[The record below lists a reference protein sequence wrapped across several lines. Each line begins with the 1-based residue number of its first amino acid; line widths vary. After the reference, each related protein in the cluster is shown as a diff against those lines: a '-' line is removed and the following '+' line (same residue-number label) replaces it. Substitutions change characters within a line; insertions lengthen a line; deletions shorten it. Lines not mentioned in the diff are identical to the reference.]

1 MDASGKRTKIL
12 PANAYTELKPGEKY
26 VPVVPADKLTAEIT
40 PRSVLMGVIG
50 AVIFT
55 FAASYIGLKT
65 GNVIETA
72 IPIAILAI
80 FFGRLLAPRNTL
92 LQNVIVQS
100 IGAASGVVVAGA
112 VFTIPALYIIPQLYP
127 EIQLQPSI
135 LQIFIACTVGGF
147 LGIVLIIPLRR
158 YFVRTEHGKLP
169 FPEATATTEIL
180 VSGETATGT
189 GGGKMLLT
197 SFGIGMVFDFIV
209 EIFHVWNPTLTARAL
224 LGGWGEKLYSG
235 ARIDIRATGLA
246 TYLGLGYIIGVRYA
260 AIIAAGSVLASMLM
274 VPLVYYVGSRLSVP
288 VPPADILIHDMSPAE
303 IFGNYVRPIGIG
315 GIAMAGLLGVIKM
328 SKIIIGSLS
337 LGFKGLTES
346 AHAGSE
352 KHERTDLD
360 ILPRNV
366 LLIQIAVL
374 ILMFLAF
381 FWVSGSLK
389 IALVGVAVT
398 AVLGFLF
405 TPVAARAIAIVGVNP
420 VSGMT
425 LITLIIA
432 CAILAAIRGPGEDVA
447 VYMFTALIVGC
458 AICTAL
464 STSGA
469 FISDLKIGYWLG
481 STPRKQEVWKF
492 LGVVV
497 AALCVGVAIW
507 LLESG
512 YGFIKNGQPNPDL
525 MAPQGNLMAAVVY
538 SSLDPNA
545 ITPWLLYGLG
555 ACMVILLEMVKV
567 PALAFSLGVY
577 LPMSINLPILFG
589 GIAGWFI
596 QRRAKDDRR
605 KTARRDQTILV
616 ASGLMAGAAIAGIL
630 SATFKVLDNTYW
642 SHAFDRLVNISQYPR
657 VMAVDGSLQAA
668 PWFGSRGVWFGALA
682 FIALIVTCHLL
693 AKRGAD
699 EQIRAEDQALE
710 EHPEMK

>member
-1 MDASGKRTKIL
+1 MEVSEKRSKII
-12 PANAYTELKPGEKY
+12 PENAYSELKPGEVY
-26 VPVVPADKLTAEIT
+26 QPVVPADKPIAEVT
-40 PRSVLMGVIG
+40 TRSVVMGVIG

-112 VFTIPALYIIPQLYP
+112 VFTIPALYIIPQLHP
-127 EIQLQPSI
+127 EIQLKPNI
-135 LQIFIACTVGGF
+135 LQIFIACTIGGF

-180 VSGETATGT
+180 ASGEAEVGS
-189 GGGKMLLT
+189 GAGKMLLT
-197 SFGIGMVFDFIV
+197 SFGIGMIFDFFIEV
-209 EIFHVWNPTLTARAL
+209 FHAWNPTLTARAL
-224 LGGWGEKLYSG
+224 LGGWGERLYHDVKM
-235 ARIDIRATGLA
+235 DIRATGLA

-260 AIIAAGSVLASMLM
+260 AIIAAGSVLASMLL
-274 VPLVYYVGSRLSVP
+274 VPLVYYIGSRMSVL
-288 VPPADILIHDMSPAE
+288 VPPGDILIRDMGPAE

-328 SKIIIGSLS
+328 SRIIVGSLS

-346 AHAGSE
+346 AHAGQE

-366 LLIQIAVL
+366 LLIQVAVL
-374 ILMFLAF
+374 VLMFFTFL
-381 FWVSGSLK
+381 WVSGSVK
-389 IALVGVAVT
+389 VAVVGVVVT
-398 AVLGFLF
+398 AILGFLF

-432 CAILAAIRGPGEDVA
+432 CTILATLRNPAENIA
-447 VYMFTALIVGC
+447 VYMFAALIVGC

-481 STPRKQEVWKF
+481 STPRKQQVWKF
-492 LGVVV
+492 LGIVV

-507 LLESG
+507 LLEGG

-538 SSLDPNA
+538 NSLDPNA
-545 ITPWLLYGLG
+545 MTPWLLYGLG

-577 LPMSINLPILFG
+577 LPMSINLPILIG
-589 GIAGWFI
+589 GIAGWLI
-596 QRRAKDDRR
+596 NRRGKDDRE
-605 KTARRDQTILV
+605 KQARRDQTILV

-630 SATFKVLDNTYW
+630 SAIFKVLDNTYW
-642 SHAFDRLVNISQYPR
+642 NHAFDRVVNISQYPR
-657 VMAVDGSLQAA
+657 VMAADGSLQAA
-668 PWFGSRGVWFGALA
+668 AWFERAGVWLGALM
-682 FIALIVTCHLL
+682 FIALIVICHLL
-693 AKRGAD
+693 SKRGARD
-699 EQIRAEDQALE
+699 QIQLEDKAGT
-710 EHPEMK
+710 

>member
-1 MDASGKRTKIL
+1 MEVGEKRSKII
-12 PANAYTELKPGEKY
+12 PANAYTELEPGEVYK
-26 VPVVPADKLTAEIT
+26 PVIPAEKPPAEVT
-40 PRSVLMGVIG
+40 PRSVLMGVAG
-50 AVIFT
+50 AAIFT
-55 FAASYIGLKT
+55 FAAAYIGLKT

-112 VFTIPALYIIPQLYP
+112 VFTIPALYIIPQLHP
-127 EIQLQPSI
+127 EIQLKPNI
-135 LQIFIACTVGGF
+135 LQIFVACSIGGF
-147 LGIVLIIPLRR
+147 LGIVLIVPLRR
-158 YFVRTEHGKLP
+158 YFVREEHGKLP

-180 VSGETATGT
+180 ASGEAEVGS
-189 GGGKMLLT
+189 GAGKMLLT
-197 SFGIGMVFDFIV
+197 SFGIGMIFDFIIEV
-209 EIFHVWNPTLTARAL
+209 FHAWNPTLTARAL
-224 LGGWGEKLYSG
+224 LGGWGEKLYTDFKM
-235 ARIDIRATGLA
+235 DIRATGLA

-260 AIIAAGSVLASMLM
+260 AVIAAGSVLASLLL
-274 VPLVYYVGSRLSVP
+274 VPLVYYVGSWLSVP
-288 VPPADILIHDMSPAE
+288 VPPGDVLIRNMGPAD

-328 SKIIIGSLS
+328 SRIIVGSLS
-337 LGFKGLTES
+337 LGFKGLTTR
-346 AHAGSE
+346 AHAGRE
-352 KHERTDLD
+352 KQERTDTD

-374 ILMFLAF
+374 VLMFFAF
-381 FWVSGSLK
+381 LWVGHSVK
-389 IALVGVAVT
+389 IALVGMIVT
-398 AVLGFLF
+398 GVLGFLF

-425 LITLIIA
+425 LITLIIS
-432 CAILAAIRGPGEDVA
+432 CAILAAMRSPGDNVA
-447 VYMFTALIVGC
+447 VYMFAALIIGC

-492 LGVVV
+492 LGIVV

-512 YGFIKNGQPNPDL
+512 YGFIINGQPNPAL
-525 MAPQGNLMAAVVY
+525 TAPQGNLMAAVVY
-538 SSLDPNA
+538 NSLDPNA
-545 ITPWLLYGLG
+545 VTPWLLYGLG

-589 GIAGWFI
+589 GIAGWLI
-596 QRRAKDDRR
+596 QRRGKDERQ
-605 KTARRDQTILV
+605 KSARRDQTILV

-630 SATFKVLDNTYW
+630 SAILKVLDNTTW
-642 SHAFDRLVNISQYPR
+642 NHAFDRVVNLSLRPR
-657 VMAVDGSLQAA
+657 IMGVDGTFQEAD
-668 PWFGSRGVWFGALA
+668 WYGRMGVWFGAAMFVL
-682 FIALIVTCHLL
+682 LIVVCHVL
-693 AKRGAD
+693 AKRGARQ
-699 EQIRAEDQALE
+699 QIEAEDRAR
-710 EHPEMK
+710 